1 MHSAIQAPPLN
12 ADASSDNMG
21 GGGVGRTTN
30 YSRISSYLPHN
41 IVIEAN
47 QAQKCQAVPLKAI
60 SVNYEHLMLL

>member
-12 ADASSDNMG
+12 ADASSDNIGGG

-41 IVIEAN
+41 IVIDV
-47 QAQKCQAVPLKAI
+47 AQVQ
-60 SVNYEHLMLL
+60 